1 LVTVFFGYAVVKELS
16 DREVS
21 EDTEM
26 AP

>member
-21 EDTEM
+21 EDTEIIL
-26 AP
+26 